1 MTDDQLTRLWRN
13 TERFAEA
20 SMAVAVLLGVAAVWN
35 DWPKWTAFV
44 FLLPLLVASAV
55 AHFACLWVLRPW
67 LDRRGLDWEAPVWWA
82 R

>member
-1 MTDDQLTRLWRN
+1 
-13 TERFAEA
+13 
-20 SMAVAVLLGVAAVWN
+20 VWN